1 MADNRLSVKIT
12 VVGSD
17 GKERKI
23 DWYVN
28 WDKEMSTRIFDAVVE
43 LAKESHLDVNEWV

>member
-1 MADNRLSVKIT
+1 MADNRVSVKIT

-28 WDKEMSTRIFDAVVE
+28 WDKEMPAKIFDAVVE
-43 LAKESHLDVNEWV
+43 LGQESNLETNQWV